1 MLEFVNLPLPANL
14 VLFAVAA
21 VVVLFAGDRL
31 SRYADTISGI
41 TGIGHATMGL
51 MLLAGV
57 TSLPEIAVTVT
68 ATLDGHSIL
77 ALNNLFG
84 SIAMQVALL
93 AAVDFTVGR
102 RPLTAVV
109 PEPAVMLEGSLNILL
124 LAIVACG
131 MVVGDMLFLGAGLWA
146 WACLLGYVVSAWILS
161 SEEGRVPWVVARR
174 GEPEHSLIDEVE
186 SYRDPRG
193 REAPLQP
200 VIYKT
205 ALVAAAIV
213 IAGFVVARSG
223 EAIAEQTGLGE
234 NFIGFVLV
242 AISTSLPEASTAL
255 AAARHGHFIMA
266 VSDILG
272 TNLLNVGLV
281 FLIDILSAGQPVL
294 TAAGTFP
301 TFGAL
306 LAIVLLAL
314 FLAGLTERVEKQV
327 FRLGYNSIAVL
338 AIYCGGLMLLFQLR

>member
-1 MLEFVNLPLPANL
+1 MLDFVYLPLPANL
-14 VLFAVAA
+14 ALFAVAA
-21 VVVLFAGDRL
+21 VAVLFAGDRL
-31 SRYADTISGI
+31 SHHADTISGI

-57 TSLPEIAVTVT
+57 TSLPEIVVTVT
-68 ATLDGHSIL
+68 ATLDGHPVL

-93 AAVDFTVGR
+93 AAVDFTLGR
-102 RPLTAVV
+102 RTLTSVV

-124 LAIVACG
+124 LAIATCG
-131 MVVGDMLFLGAGLWA
+131 MVVGDVLFLGAGLWA
-146 WACLLGYVVSAWILS
+146 WACLLGYVTSAWILS
-161 SEEGRVPWVVARR
+161 REEGRVPWVVARR
-174 GEPEHSLIDEVE
+174 GEPEHRLIEEVE

-193 REAPLQP
+193 RDAPIWP
-200 VIYKT
+200 VIYRT
-205 ALVAAAIV
+205 IIAAVVILV
-213 IAGFVVARSG
+213 AGFVVARSG

-234 NFIGFVLV
+234 NIIGFVLV

-281 FLIDILSAGQPVL
+281 FLIDILHVGQPVL
-294 TAAGTFP
+294 VAEDTFA

-314 FLAGLTERVEKQV
+314 FLAGLTERLEKQV

-338 AIYCGGLMLLFQLR
+338 AIYCGGLILLFQLR